1 MAMARGFCSRPGID
15 PRTPQMARGSFR
27 TPPLSPRRG
36 PHPGIELEMLP
47 AALTTKKRFSHFRRD
62 SLLAGLSENR
72 DEIP

>member
-1 MAMARGFCSRPGID
+1 
-15 PRTPQMARGSFR
+15 
-27 TPPLSPRRG
+27 
-36 PHPGIELEMLP
+36 MLP